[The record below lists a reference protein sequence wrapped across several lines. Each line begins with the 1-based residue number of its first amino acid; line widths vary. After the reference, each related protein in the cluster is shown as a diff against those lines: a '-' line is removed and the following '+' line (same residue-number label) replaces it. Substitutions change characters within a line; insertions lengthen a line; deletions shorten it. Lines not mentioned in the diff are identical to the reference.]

1 MRPLD
6 HHRILGIAFI
16 GMLALSV
23 WLVSAAFTQKFV
35 SFDAVT
41 LTTGSAGMQLPMR
54 ADVKVRGVIVGQVN
68 KAESEGEG
76 ATLTLGIKP
85 DKIESIP
92 SNVTAAL
99 VPKTLFGEKYVELN
113 IPKDAPRLRWRR
125 ATRSSRPSCR
135 SRSNAS

>member
-16 GMLALSV
+16 GLLALSV
-23 WLVSAAFTQKFV
+23 WLVSAAFTQKFTD
-35 SFDAVT
+35 FDAVT

-85 DKIESIP
+85 EEIDSIP
-92 SNVTAAL
+92 R
-99 VPKTLFGEKYVELN
+99 ER
-113 IPKDAPRLRWRR
+113 DRR
-125 ATRSSRPSCR
+125 ARAQDPLR
-135 SRSNAS
+135 

>member
-6 HHRILGIAFI
+6 HHRILGVAFI
-16 GMLALSV
+16 GLLALSV

-85 DKIESIP
+85 DKIESDP
-92 SNVTAAL
+92 QQRDRGAGAQD
-99 VPKTLFGEKYVELN
+99 P
-113 IPKDAPRLRWRR
+113 LR
-125 ATRSSRPSCR
+125 
-135 SRSNAS
+135 